1 MKVKDILELLDEEEQ
16 DIVIVRNIK
25 DYHYKGHWFNNF
37 DKRMIKQ
44 WGDFEVLS
52 LYGYNDNGYNGI
64 CITVK
69 DEYAV

>member
-1 MKVKDILELLDEEEQ
+1 MKVKDILKLLDDEEQ
-16 DIVIVRNIK
+16 DIVIVSNIK

-37 DKRMIKQ
+37 DRRMIEQ
-44 WGDFEVLS
+44 WGELEVLS

-64 CITVK
+64 HITVK